1 MPELRKQTTEAPKTA
16 LITGGAHRIG
26 AAIIKALH
34 QQGFDIFLHFSNSHA
49 AAQALQKSLN
59 GQRSNS
65 CFIFSCD
72 LSENEAPQKISQW
85 LLQHINSLDLLINN
99 ASVFYDTP
107 WQTATYDDWQKMMS
121 INSQSPFFL
130 TQALLPLLSKTS
142 GQVINLIDIHVER
155 GLAKHPIYCASKAA
169 LKSLTLSLAKDLKG
183 KIRCN
188 GISPGAILW
197 PEQENNLEAQQEIIN
212 KIPLGHLGDVQ
223 DISDTVLFLM
233 NNSYINGQIINIDGG
248 RTLHS

>member
-1 MPELRKQTTEAPKTA
+1 MPELNTKTRKTA
-16 LITGGAHRIG
+16 LVTGGAHRIG
-26 AAIIKALH
+26 AAIVKALH

-49 AAQALQKSLN
+49 AAQVLQESLN
-59 GQRSNS
+59 QQRSNS
-65 CFIFSCD
+65 CFIYSYD
-72 LSENEAPQKISQW
+72 LSVNDAPQKISQW
-85 LLQHINSLDLLINN
+85 LKQHTNSLDLLINN
-99 ASVFYDTP
+99 ASVFNETP
-107 WQTATYDDWQKMMS
+107 WETATFDDWQKIMT

-155 GLAKHPIYCASKAA
+155 GLEKHPIYCASKAA

-183 KIRCN
+183 VIRCN

-197 PEQENNLEAQQEIIN
+197 PEQESNSEGQKEIIN
-212 KIPLGHLGDVQ
+212 KIPLGHLGNVQ
-223 DISDTVLFLM
+223 NISDTVLFLV
-233 NNSYINGQIINIDGG
+233 NNSYINGQIINVDGG